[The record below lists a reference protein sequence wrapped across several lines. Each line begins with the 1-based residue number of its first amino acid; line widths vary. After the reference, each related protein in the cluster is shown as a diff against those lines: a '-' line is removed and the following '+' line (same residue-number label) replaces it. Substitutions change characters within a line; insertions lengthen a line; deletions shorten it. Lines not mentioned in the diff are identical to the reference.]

1 MTRKFSADTLNSVN
15 YAIDTISNAMDNP
28 ETIAPVTAK
37 PEAQQPQVSETI
49 LSVEKEKVAT
59 EPLSE
64 ENNEKPTTRKKK
76 SKNAPDADAVQKP
89 IAVNISLPAS
99 VYKRM
104 MNMKTDYRK
113 PLNQIGLEA
122 IIKWLDKNGY

>member
-1 MTRKFSADTLNSVN
+1 MTRKFDSNSLNSVD
-15 YAIDTISNAMDNP
+15 YTLDVISNAMDNP
-28 ETIAPVTAK
+28 EIIAPVTVK
-37 PEAQQPQVSETI
+37 PEAQQPQESETI
-49 LSVEKEKVAT
+49 LVEKEKDAT
-59 EPLSE
+59 EPASE
-64 ENNEKPTTRKKK
+64 EINEKPTTRKKK
-76 SKNAPDADAVQKP
+76 SKTVPEAEITQKP
-89 IAVNISLPAS
+89 IAVNILMPPS

>member
-1 MTRKFSADTLNSVN
+1 MAKKFNANSLNAVD
-15 YAIDTISNAMDNP
+15 YAIDTISDAVNNP

-37 PEAQQPQVSETI
+37 PEVQQPESETI
-49 LSVEKEKVAT
+49 LSVEKEKDAT
-59 EPLSE
+59 ELVSE
-64 ENNEKPTTRKKK
+64 ENNEKPTARKKK
-76 SKNAPDADAVQKP
+76 SKAAPDAEKNQKP
-89 IAVNISLPAS
+89 IAVNILMPPS

-122 IIKWLDKNGY
+122 IIKWLEKNDY

>member
-1 MTRKFSADTLNSVN
+1 MTKKFSANSLNAVD
-15 YAIDTISNAMDNP
+15 YAINTISDAVDNP
-28 ETIAPVTAK
+28 ETIAPVTIK
-37 PEAQQPQVSETI
+37 PEAQKPQESETI
-49 LSVEKEKVAT
+49 LSVEKEVAT

-76 SKNAPDADAVQKP
+76 SKAAPDAKP
-89 IAVNISLPAS
+89 IAVNILMPPS